1 MAASEFWL
9 STNNATQTCEK
20 SSPKELAKSPIV
32 VLLCLFIHI
41 SCKSTAKS
49 ILFDLP
55 EADPRKLCRIL
66 GNYALDRHLVK
77 GWLIENTFQ
86 GTSESLALTVR
97 SLVILICLQRELT
110 NGPNH

>member
-9 STNNATQTCEK
+9 STNNAAQTCEK
-20 SSPKELAKSPIV
+20 SSPKALAKSPIV

-55 EADPRKLCRIL
+55 EA
-66 GNYALDRHLVK
+66 
-77 GWLIENTFQ
+77 
-86 GTSESLALTVR
+86 ES
-97 SLVILICLQRELT
+97 
-110 NGPNH
+110 